1 MGQVVVGGVKGRV
14 GEGLVVELHHIIVAV
29 DSLGGFTYVLLYK
42 SNRCCPDRQEIG
54 KFLGAF
60 SC

>member
-1 MGQVVVGGVKGRV
+1 MGGVKGRV